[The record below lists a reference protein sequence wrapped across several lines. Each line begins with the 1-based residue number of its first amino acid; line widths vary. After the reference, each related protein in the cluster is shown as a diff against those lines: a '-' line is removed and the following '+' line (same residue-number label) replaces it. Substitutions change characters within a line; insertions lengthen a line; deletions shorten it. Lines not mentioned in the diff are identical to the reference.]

1 MKESVIFYVSGHGFG
16 HSSRTA
22 AVIGRLLGVRPGTR
36 VIVRTSAPEWF
47 YREQIGGDFEFHHL
61 ECDTGV
67 VQADSLNL
75 DPEAS
80 LEAYARF
87 LEGLEEKIDAEAGFA
102 DRENCRLIVGDI
114 PPLAFEAAHRAGI
127 PSLAVANFSWDWIY
141 EPYVERRPGYRYLL
155 ASIRESY
162 RKAGLLLKLPL
173 AGRMDSFPEVRD
185 IPLIAR
191 RARVSAG
198 EVRKRLGLEDPRPL
212 VILSFGGFS
221 LGEEYYRKLL
231 EIEDCLWLAGEQ
243 VGFDL
248 PGLRNINREELG
260 RLGLGYPD
268 LVAAAEAV
276 ITKPGYGIIA
286 ECVANRTRMLYTSR
300 GEFREYPV
308 LVEGI
313 RQYLPSAF
321 VSQEKL
327 LTGDIREELLR
338 LLETPADFADL
349 PLNGAETAVEIIS
362 GYL

>member
-1 MKESVIFYVSGHGFG
+1 MRKSVIFYVSGHGFG

-22 AVIGRLLGVRPGTR
+22 AVIDRLLEESPGTR

-47 YREQIGGDFEFHHL
+47 YREQIRPDFAFQTL

-67 VQADSLNL
+67 IQADSLNL
-75 DPEAS
+75 DPAAS

-87 LEGLEEKIDAEAGFA
+87 LEGLEEKIVAEAGFA
-102 DRENCRLIVGDI
+102 ARENCRLIVGDI
-114 PPLAFEAAHRAGI
+114 PPLAFEVAHRTGI

-141 EPYVERRPGYRYLL
+141 EPYVERQPEYRYLIS
-155 ASIRESY
+155 SIRDSY
-162 RKAGLLLKLPL
+162 RKAGLLLRLPL
-173 AGRMDSFPEVRD
+173 AGEMDAFPEVRD

-191 RARVSAG
+191 RARVGAG
-198 EVRKRLGLEDPRPL
+198 EVRKRLQLDDPRPL

-231 EIEDCLWLAGEQ
+231 EIEDCLWLAGER
-243 VGFDL
+243 VGFEL
-248 PGLRNINREELG
+248 PGLRNISRDELG

-268 LVAAAEAV
+268 LVAAAEVV

-286 ECVANRTRMLYTSR
+286 ECVANRTKMLYTSR

-313 RQYLPSAF
+313 KKYLPAGF
-321 VSQEKL
+321 IAQENL
-327 LTGDIREELLR
+327 LSGDIREELLR
-338 LLETPADFADL
+338 LLEAPADF
-349 PLNGAETAVEIIS
+349 PPVPTGGAGAVAKTIL
-362 GYL
+362 GCL